1 MRFLFDWSVPK
12 REMLE
17 KGKKEKKKTNN
28 KKKDKRSLI
37 K

>member
-17 KGKKEKKKTNN
+17 KGEKKQKTNN
-28 KKKDKRSLI
+28 KKRTI
-37 K
+37 EI